1 MTESSTQQVDELT
14 AERREQAAVVLRCVA
29 DLHAAYG
36 RGVGLDIEMADADDV
51 GHGTWL
57 HLRASGSPGLTV
69 GFWDDGEVT
78 ISGKRDTAWDHLSAL
93 DRARAFIHEHGKG
106 AR

>member
-1 MTESSTQQVDELT
+1 MTESSTVDELT
-14 AERREQAAVVLRCVA
+14 AERREQAAVVLRVVA

-36 RGVGLDIEMADADDV
+36 RHVGLTIQMADEGET

-57 HLRASGSPGLTV
+57 HLRAPLTGPGLTV

-78 ISGKRDTAWDHLSAL
+78 ISGKRDVAWDHLTAL
-93 DRARAFIHEHGKG
+93 ALAREFIHQHGHG